1 MDSNRIIFIS
11 FVLFMMS
18 ITSSSE
24 NNFLAIVFGSYCF
37 RLIGWSFVFLSL
49 FVKMFYD
56 KIKVDIFPFILL
68 LLMIFIL
75 QIYRCRF
82 DFDDIIKVVMLAPF
96 LLLNRIET
104 KSLPYKKSLGILLF
118 LLYVIYGL
126 FMHNEKFGLRLN
138 YSSSD
143 PNMSAII
150 VLIAFMF
157 ASKVNSK
164 FLEVGFSVLG
174 FLTQSRNFML
184 AIFVF
189 YLVRFLKRSKLF
201 YVLFGKIRIIPFYVV
216 LNIVFT
222 LFVSFFIL
230 SMDEASG
237 RDTFSF
243 NDGSNRLRFL
253 YALEGLDYVDDVI
266 VDGAG
271 YAYWPVSKDGTGLA
285 EVSGR
290 VHNSLIDLIIIKGV
304 FYSLIYLMIFS
315 CYFKYKY
322 VYYNYEYI
330 FSYLVASFFVG
341 ELLFS
346 TVYVCSWLFVLSLS
360 SNNLKEYVDKK
371 NLNFNPCFYS

>member
-37 RLIGWSFVFLSL
+37 RLIGWFFVFLSL
-49 FVKMFYD
+49 FVKIFYD

-82 DFDDIIKVVMLAPF
+82 DFDDIIKIVMLAPF

-126 FMHNEKFGLRLN
+126 FMHNEKLGLRLN

-189 YLVRFLKRSKLF
+189 YLVRFLKEVNCFMFCLGKLE
-201 YVLFGKIRIIPFYVV
+201 LF
-216 LNIVFT
+216 
-222 LFVSFFIL
+222 LFMWF
-230 SMDEASG
+230 
-237 RDTFSF
+237 
-243 NDGSNRLRFL
+243 
-253 YALEGLDYVDDVI
+253 
-266 VDGAG
+266 
-271 YAYWPVSKDGTGLA
+271 
-285 EVSGR
+285 
-290 VHNSLIDLIIIKGV
+290 
-304 FYSLIYLMIFS
+304 
-315 CYFKYKY
+315 
-322 VYYNYEYI
+322 
-330 FSYLVASFFVG
+330 
-341 ELLFS
+341 
-346 TVYVCSWLFVLSLS
+346 
-360 SNNLKEYVDKK
+360 
-371 NLNFNPCFYS
+371 